1 VLYCLLTGRFPFGAP
16 KAEDVAQNI
25 IGGRWEALPWFSPAL
40 RDLFSKLFDLRPLH
54 RAVVRDLFRHPWL
67 ADSPLALKPAKG
79 SDDTQKNEAQSLRV
93 LAGLLGQA
101 VMALVLLFLLVFGIS
116 KLATSL
122 QE

>member
-1 VLYCLLTGRFPFGAP
+1 
-16 KAEDVAQNI
+16 
-25 IGGRWEALPWFSPAL
+25 
-40 RDLFSKLFDLRPLH
+40 
-54 RAVVRDLFRHPWL
+54 
-67 ADSPLALKPAKG
+67 
-79 SDDTQKNEAQSLRV
+79 LRV